1 MASKA
6 TRREGSDPP
15 EQRIGSR
22 RTFFKWATGILSTLM
37 GVGITVPIL
46 GYVILP
52 ALQRQKRP
60 WMQVGDV
67 ETLLADQPQ
76 ELTYESARKDGWW
89 TTKSKKAVWAI
100 KQSSGSITVFSPICP
115 HLGCGYR
122 WNAGDHHFK
131 CPCHGSVYDITGK
144 VLGGPAPRPLD
155 ALPAK
160 VEQGKLWVVYKEFK
174 TGLDHPVEL

>member
-1 MASKA
+1 
-6 TRREGSDPP
+6 
-15 EQRIGSR
+15 
-22 RTFFKWATGILSTLM
+22 M

>member
-1 MASKA
+1 MIDWRSLW
-6 TRREGSDPP
+6 
-15 EQRIGSR
+15 QRSR
-22 RTFFKWATGILSTLM
+22 PDVRGLIHPNLSTLM
-37 GVGITVPIL
+37 DVGLTEPIV